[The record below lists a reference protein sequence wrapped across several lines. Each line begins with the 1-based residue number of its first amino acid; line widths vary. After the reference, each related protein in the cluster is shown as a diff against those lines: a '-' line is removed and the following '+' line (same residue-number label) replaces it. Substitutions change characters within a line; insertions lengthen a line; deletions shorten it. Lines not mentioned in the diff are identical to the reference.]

1 MNLELLFSM
10 TISFNYSTVYDKNP
24 IQKNGK
30 TTVAHKS
37 QYYVLLLKQNIYHF
51 KQIINFTSSTLLVF
65 CRKEFLKISQFS
77 KENDCVGVSFLKKF
91 QVSDL

>member
-10 TISFNYSTVYDKNP
+10 TISFNHSTVHDKNP

-30 TTVAHKS
+30 TTVAQES

-51 KQIINFTSSTLLVF
+51 KQIINFRSSTPLV
-65 CRKEFLKISQFS
+65 LM
-77 KENDCVGVSFLKKF
+77 
-91 QVSDL
+91 